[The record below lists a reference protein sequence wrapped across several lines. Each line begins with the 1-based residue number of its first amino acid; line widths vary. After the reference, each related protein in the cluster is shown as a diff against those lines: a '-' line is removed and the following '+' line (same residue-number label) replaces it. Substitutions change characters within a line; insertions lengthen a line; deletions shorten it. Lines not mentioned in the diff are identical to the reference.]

1 MFTALRTTL
10 NALCYSKS
18 VRIVLICLASGSLQ
32 ANADAPK
39 ISGLQFPVGEPADRP
54 AAKVKIEEISQ
65 GAQKRG
71 FFRISILP
79 LMVAKGVEIRLQRP
93 DIGALAEIRK
103 TLLSLAKLDA
113 QEFQKLSI
121 FCGDEKTPRLIAE
134 LATPTDAAWALKR
147 ARIKTAA
154 GFREAAECTLHITGE
169 HAGQCL
175 GSHLGGPL
183 QLDLSTT
190 P

>member
-1 MFTALRTTL
+1 MLTAIRTQLNTLR
-10 NALCYSKS
+10 SFEG
-18 VRIVLICLASGSLQ
+18 VRFVLMCLAAGSLQ
-32 ANADAPK
+32 AHADAPK
-39 ISGLQFPVGEPADRP
+39 ISGLQFPIGEPADRP

-121 FCGDEKTPRLIAE
+121 FYGDEKTPRLVAE
-134 LATPTDAAWALKR
+134 FATPTDAAWALKR
-147 ARIKTAA
+147 VRIKTPA

-175 GSHLGGPL
+175 GPHLGGPL

>member
-1 MFTALRTTL
+1 MLTALRTQL
-10 NALCYSKS
+10 NALRSLKS
-18 VRIVLICLASGSLQ
+18 VRFALMCLAAGSLQ
-32 ANADAPK
+32 SNADAPK
-39 ISGLQFPVGEPADRP
+39 INGLQFPVGEPADRP

-93 DIGALAEIRK
+93 DIVALTEIRK

-113 QEFQKLSI
+113 QEFQKVSI
-121 FCGDEKTPRLIAE
+121 FCGDEQTPRLLAE

-147 ARIKTAA
+147 ARIKTPS
-154 GFREAAECTLHITGE
+154 GFRETPECTLHITGE

-175 GSHLGGPL
+175 GPHLGGPL
-183 QLDLSTT
+183 HLDLSTT

>member
-1 MFTALRTTL
+1 MLTALRSQL
-10 NALCYSKS
+10 NALRSSKS
-18 VRIVLICLASGSLQ
+18 VRFALMCLAAGSLQ

-39 ISGLQFPVGEPADRP
+39 ISGLQFPVGESADRP
-54 AAKVKIEEISQ
+54 AAKVKIEGISQ

-113 QEFQKLSI
+113 QEFQKVSV
-121 FCGDEKTPRLIAE
+121 FCGDEQTPRLLAE
-134 LATPTDAAWALKR
+134 VATLTDAAWALKR
-147 ARIKTAA
+147 VRIKTPL
-154 GFREAAECTLHITGE
+154 GFREAQECTLHITGE

-175 GSHLGGPL
+175 GPSLAGPM
-183 QLDLSTT
+183 QLDLT
-190 P
+190 PAP